1 MLKTLSPLLFF
12 FSLFTDVPSQLLAEK
27 YEQGSWD
34 EYFEDT
40 LNITKPQYT
49 LALALK
55 YFAQED
61 KEPGFAVDL
70 GTGTGR
76 DALFL
81 LEKGW
86 NVLAIDAESLA
97 IEILSNR
104 VLDSDRNRLAVNI
117 SPFSDMS
124 LPDRIKLINASF
136 SLPFCSPEDFP
147 DIWQNIVDHLEIGGR
162 FAGQF
167 FGERDEGF
175 SDINP
180 LMFSQDQVM
189 QLFQDHFEVEY
200 LQIEEGLIPAADGS
214 LKRWHTFHVVVK
226 KIK

>member
-1 MLKTLSPLLFF
+1 MLKTLIQLLLIF
-12 FSLFTDVPSQLLAEK
+12 FSFTAFPSQLLAEK
-27 YEQGSWD
+27 YEKGSWD
-34 EYFEDT
+34 EYFQDT
-40 LNITKPQYT
+40 LNVTKPQYT

-55 YFAQED
+55 YFAREE
-61 KEPGFAVDL
+61 KESGLAVDL

-86 NVLAIDAESLA
+86 NVLAIDAESMA
-97 IEILSNR
+97 IDILLNR
-104 VLDSDRNRLAVNI
+104 VQENDRNRIEVNI
-117 SPFSDMS
+117 SPFSEMS
-124 LPDRIKLINASF
+124 LPDHINLINASF

-167 FGERDEGF
+167 FGIRDEGF

-180 LMFSQDQVM
+180 LMFSQEQVM
-189 QLFQDHFEVEY
+189 QLFQDRFEIEY
-200 LQIEEGLIPAADGS
+200 LQIEAGLIPAADGS
-214 LKRWHTFHVVVK
+214 LRQWHTFHVVAK